1 MRILNGLQ
9 SLWPASA
16 TPAAAPTPKG
26 PIGKATAL
34 SFVDTAQIAV
44 EAQERKAPAPATMKA
59 KILNVFRP
67 ARKHEEIL
75 FDVHRIGTHGR
86 LATFQAV
93 GRHTASEVATVAAGA
108 VHVRIIPAK
117 AVDFGFQAAAQPKAK
132 R

>member
-9 SLWPASA
+9 SLWPA
-16 TPAAAPTPKG
+16 AASPEAVKPVRG
-26 PIGKATAL
+26 PLGKATAL

-44 EAQERKAPAPATMKA
+44 EAQERHAPAPATMKA

-67 ARKHEEIL
+67 QRKHEEIL
-75 FDVHRIGTHGR
+75 FDVHRLGTHGR
-86 LATFQAV
+86 LATFQA
-93 GRHTASEVATVAAGA
+93 GERPADTAVATVASGA

-117 AVDFGFQAAAQPKAK
+117 AVDFGFATTTK

>member
-9 SLWPASA
+9 NLLPASA
-16 TPAAAPTPKG
+16 RPEAAKPVRG
-26 PIGKATAL
+26 PLGKATAL

-59 KILNVFRP
+59 KILSVFRP
-67 ARKHEEIL
+67 QRKHEEIL
-75 FDVHRIGTHGR
+75 FDVHRLGTHGR
-86 LATFQAV
+86 LATFQA
-93 GRHTASEVATVAAGA
+93 GERHAATEVATVASGA

-117 AVDFGFQAAAQPKAK
+117 AVDFGFAAKAK

>member
-9 SLWPASA
+9 SLMPASA
-16 TPAAAPTPKG
+16 QPAATKQVKG

-34 SFVDTAQIAV
+34 SFVDNAQIAV

-59 KILNVFRP
+59 KILHVFRP
-67 ARKHEEIL
+67 HRKHEEIL
-75 FDVHRIGTHGR
+75 FDVHRLGTHGR

-93 GRHTASEVATVAAGA
+93 GLQPDSAVAAVAAGA

-117 AVDFGFQAAAQPKAK
+117 TVDFGFHT